1 MIKNDLSSL
10 IEDLVSKQGFYLV
23 ELQHSVSRG
32 RDLLKIF
39 VDNRDGVTLND
50 CVKISRLL
58 EEEIEKRTLAS
69 ENYQLEVSSPGID
82 RPLRKLADFL
92 HFQGKVVRL
101 KLSDGYRQR
110 TGKRNLVGKI
120 EKVEKEV
127 VEIEAK
133 EKILF
138 DIPFGDIVKAK
149 LEIDWDAELEKDSGF
164 YR

>member
-58 EEEIEKRTLAS
+58 EEEIEKTTLAS

-92 HFQGKVVRL
+92 HFQGLIINFLPFWLLHMEDPLIVQHGCHMIYLLHLL
-101 KLSDGYRQR
+101 K
-110 TGKRNLVGKI
+110 
-120 EKVEKEV
+120 
-127 VEIEAK
+127 
-133 EKILF
+133 
-138 DIPFGDIVKAK
+138 
-149 LEIDWDAELEKDSGF
+149 F
-164 YR
+164 YA